1 MNGRSATLDLNLLV
15 YFEALFI
22 EGQVSRA
29 ADRVQ
34 LSQPAMSLALK
45 RLREMFDDPLFVHT
59 SQGMVPTT
67 RACELIEPV
76 RNMLQQSRELLEQ
89 RKTFDPG
96 EAAGTFLLVATD
108 YVASLVL
115 PGIIQ
120 RLQVAA
126 PRAHVTVT
134 PPKVSQ
140 LKRWFEEGKVELGL
154 GYAEQPPR
162 ELHTRALFT
171 EHVVCLVRN
180 DHDSIRGSLSLE
192 QLCAF
197 PHVEVRSMRKPSYAI
212 ALEEELAERGCQ
224 LRSGLIVSDPGV
236 ARDVVE
242 VTDMLAIVPGRL
254 ARRYAQHGRLQ
265 VLPLPFE
272 LPALTLSMLWHARTH
287 HDPMYKWLR
296 AEVMA
301 VCARL

>member
-1 MNGRSATLDLNLLV
+1 MNGRNATLDLNLLV

-67 RACELIEPV
+67 RAYELIEPV

-126 PRAHVTVT
+126 PRAHVGN
-134 PPKVSQ
+134 
-140 LKRWFEEGKVELGL
+140 RG
-154 GYAEQPPR
+154 
-162 ELHTRALFT
+162 
-171 EHVVCLVRN
+171 VR
-180 DHDSIRGSLSLE
+180 
-192 QLCAF
+192 
-197 PHVEVRSMRKPSYAI
+197 
-212 ALEEELAERGCQ
+212 
-224 LRSGLIVSDPGV
+224 
-236 ARDVVE
+236 
-242 VTDMLAIVPGRL
+242 
-254 ARRYAQHGRLQ
+254 
-265 VLPLPFE
+265 
-272 LPALTLSMLWHARTH
+272 
-287 HDPMYKWLR
+287 
-296 AEVMA
+296 
-301 VCARL
+301 